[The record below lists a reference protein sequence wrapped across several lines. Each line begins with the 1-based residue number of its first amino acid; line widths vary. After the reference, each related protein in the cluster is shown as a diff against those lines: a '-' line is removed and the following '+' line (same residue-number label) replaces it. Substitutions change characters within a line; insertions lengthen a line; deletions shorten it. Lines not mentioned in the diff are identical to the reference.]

1 MSADQWKRQAAERAL
16 TYVEDG
22 MLLGLGTGSTA
33 AQFVDLL
40 GERVAGGLKVQ
51 CVATSEVTAAQA
63 RRLGILLT
71 TLDEH
76 PILDLTVDGADECD
90 GQLQLIKG
98 GGAALL
104 REKIVAAASEQMIV
118 IADHTKLVK
127 TLGAFALPVE
137 VVAFGLGSTKTL
149 LQTLAADVGCEGEIR
164 QRRKADGSPL
174 LTDSG
179 NFILDCAF
187 TRIEDAESLDAMLK
201 LVPGIVEHGL
211 FLGLASKAIFAG
223 PDGVTEIDAPDDN
236 DY

>member
-1 MSADQWKRQAAERAL
+1 MSADQWKRQAAARAV
-16 TYVEDG
+16 TYVQDG

-33 AQFVDLL
+33 AHFVELL
-40 GERVAGGLKVQ
+40 GARVASGLKVT
-51 CVATSEVTAAQA
+51 CVATSEVTAVQA
-63 RRLGILLT
+63 KRLGIALT

-118 IADHTKLVK
+118 IADHAKLVK
-127 TLGAFALPVE
+127 TLGAYALPVE
-137 VVAFGLGSTKTL
+137 VVAFGLGSTRTL

-164 QRRKADGSPL
+164 QRRKADGTPL
-174 LTDSG
+174 LTDNG

-187 TRIEDAESLDAMLK
+187 GRIEDPESLDAMLK

-223 PDGVTEIDAPDDN
+223 PDGITEIDAPDDN
-236 DY
+236 DF

>member
-1 MSADQWKRQAAERAL
+1 MSADQWKRQAAARAL

-33 AQFVDLL
+33 ALFVDLL
-40 GERVAGGLKVQ
+40 GERVAGGLKVN
-51 CVATSEVTAAQA
+51 CVATSEATAAQA
-63 RRLGILLT
+63 RRLHIPLT

-149 LQTLAADVGCEGEIR
+149 LQSLAADVGCEGEIR
-164 QRRKADGSPL
+164 QRRKADGTPL
-174 LTDSG
+174 LTDNG

-187 TRIEDAESLDAMLK
+187 TRIDDPESLDAMLK

-223 PDGVTEIDAPDDN
+223 PDGVREIDAPDDN